1 MELAILKEY
10 LGIKDNEQDAILKLI
25 MRDTE
30 ETIKNY
36 CNIDQVPEGLLHTS
50 YRMAMDLYRNENIG
64 NEEGNISVSSITVG
78 DTATSFKQSTEDSF
92 KNSVFKDYRKA
103 LNRYRKVGFE

>member
-10 LGIKDNEQDAILKLI
+10 LGIKDNEQDAILKFI

-36 CNIDQVPEGLLHTS
+36 CNINQIPEGLLHTS

-64 NEEGNISVSSITVG
+64 NKEGNLSVSSITVG
-78 DTATSFKQSTEDSF
+78 DTATSFKQGIDDSF
-92 KNSVFKDYRKA
+92 KNSVFKDYRKV
-103 LNRYRKVGFE
+103 LNRYRKVGFG